1 MSRSGLRVLV
11 AHSFYRVPGGEDG
24 AVRQQVELLSRRHHV
39 ELLARQNADLTG
51 GLSTA
56 RRMTFSSRERSEV
69 ESLVDRF
76 RPDVIHL
83 HNAYPALGPS
93 VHLVAHKRA
102 IPLVMTMH
110 NFRLRCPNGYM
121 FTEGEPCRRC
131 EGGLY
136 HNAVIHRCFPSRSQA
151 MGYATALWAHRVLMR
166 LDDKVDLYMTPSD
179 FMRRRMLDWGFEDS
193 RVEVV
198 RNFTTGLK
206 RSERLGSYGLYLGRI
221 SSEKGIDVLLRSLS
235 KAGDPPFKVAGD
247 GPVLNALQELAAGL
261 GLHHTEFLGRLSRD
275 EVERTLADARYV
287 ALPSSWDENA
297 PLAALE
303 AMASGKP
310 LLVTSTGGLVE
321 LVENGEGLEC
331 PIGDVDAIAAAIVRL
346 STEDD
351 LCRALGER
359 AVKRADSDF
368 TPEAHLGRLQAVYEK
383 CLATKRAD

>member
-24 AVRQQVELLSRRHHV
+24 AVRQQVELLSGRHDV
-39 ELLARQNADLTG
+39 ELLARQNSNLAG
-51 GLSTA
+51 GLSTT
-56 RRMTFSSRERSEV
+56 RRMTFSSSERSDV
-69 ESLVDRF
+69 ESFIDRF

-93 VHLVAHKRA
+93 VHLVAHKRS
-102 IPLVMTMH
+102 IPLVMTVH

-136 HNAVIHRCFPSRSQA
+136 NNAVMHRCFPSRSQA
-151 MGYATALWAHRVLMR
+151 MGYAATLWTHRFLLR
-166 LDDKVDLYMTPSD
+166 LDEKVDIYMTPSE
-179 FMRRRMLDWGFEDS
+179 FMRRRMLDWGFEDA

-198 RNFTTGLK
+198 RNFTTGLQ

-221 SSEKGIDVLLRSLS
+221 SSEKGIDVLLRSLR

-247 GPVLNALQELAAGL
+247 GPALNELRALAAEL
-261 GLHHTEFLGRLSRD
+261 ELQHTEFLGRLSRD

-287 ALPSSWDENA
+287 AMPSSWDENA

-321 LVENGEGLEC
+321 LVSNGEGLEC
-331 PIGDVDAIAAAIVRL
+331 PIGDVDAIAAAIARF

-359 AVKRADSDF
+359 AAMRADSDF
-368 TPEAHLGRLQAVYEK
+368 TPETHLARLEAVYDK
-383 CLATKRAD
+383 CVAAKRVD

>member
-1 MSRSGLRVLV
+1 M
-11 AHSFYRVPGGEDG
+11 
-24 AVRQQVELLSRRHHV
+24 RQQVELLSGRHQV
-39 ELLARQNADLTG
+39 ELLARQNTNLAG

-56 RRMTFSSRERSEV
+56 RRMTFSSRERSDV
-69 ESLVDRF
+69 ESFIDRF

-93 VHLVAHKRA
+93 VHLVAHKRS
-102 IPLVMTMH
+102 IPLVMTVH

-136 HNAVIHRCFPSRSQA
+136 NNAVMHRCFPSRSQA
-151 MGYATALWAHRVLMR
+151 MGYAAALWTHRFLLR
-166 LDDKVDLYMTPSD
+166 LDEKVDIYMTPSE
-179 FMRRRMLDWGFEDS
+179 FMRRRMLEWGFEDA

-198 RNFTTGLK
+198 RNFTTGLQ

-221 SSEKGIDVLLRSLS
+221 SSEKGIDVLLRSLR

-247 GPVLNALQELAAGL
+247 GPALNELRTLATELELQ
-261 GLHHTEFLGRLSRD
+261 HTEFLGRLSRD

-287 ALPSSWDENA
+287 AMPSSWDENA

-321 LVENGEGLEC
+321 LVSNGEGLEC
-331 PIGDVDAIAAAIVRL
+331 PIGDVDAIAAAIARF

-359 AVKRADSDF
+359 AAARADSDF
-368 TPEAHLGRLQAVYEK
+368 TPETHLERIEAVYDK
-383 CLATKRAD
+383 CLAAKRMD